1 MKPLVPAVLAL
12 ILCSAAPLRAQVA
25 EVSDPLKEL
34 KKKYANGGQKP
45 EAPREPEAPPAAAR
59 PRDESA
65 PMFKS
70 GLMPALYARS
80 AKGPDG
86 YSLGA
91 LTDNLKWTEK
101 NLSAL
106 VDYIHP
112 WQKGVEAPSGEANA
126 AAHKMLAAESA
137 AAAALIVDA
146 DAALAKGIPR
156 DPKDP
161 NPLGLPRMIG
171 YLSRAS
177 YAYRD
182 PTPDQR
188 LETRSSLQAN
198 VLGHMG
204 ALIEFKR
211 LNPPD
216 AEGEAKTEGWLE
228 NARKQLASADG
239 EKKP

>member
-1 MKPLVPAVLAL
+1 MKPLVPAL
-12 ILCSAAPLRAQVA
+12 ISLIVCSAVSLRAQVA
-25 EVSDPLKEL
+25 VPEGSDPLKEL
-34 KKKYANGGQKP
+34 KKKYANGGQRP
-45 EAPREPEAPPAAAR
+45 EGAKEPAAAPPAAS
-59 PRDESA
+59 RDDRA
-65 PMFKS
+65 PMFRS
-70 GLMPALYARS
+70 GLMPALYARY

-86 YSLGA
+86 YSLTA
-91 LTDNLKWTEK
+91 LADNLKWTEK

-112 WQKGVEAPSGEANA
+112 WQKGVEAPAGEDSA
-126 AAHKMLAAESA
+126 AAHKMLASESA
-137 AAAALIVDA
+137 AAAALIA
-146 DAALAKGIPR
+146 DGEAALAKGIPR
-156 DPKDP
+156 DPKEP
-161 NPLGLPRMIG
+161 APALRRIIG

-182 PTPDQR
+182 PTPEQR
-188 LETRSSLQAN
+188 LETRASLQAN

-228 NARKQLASADG
+228 SARKNLGAA
-239 EKKP
+239 EKTNP

>member
-1 MKPLVPAVLAL
+1 MKPLAAALLFLLA
-12 ILCSAAPLRAQVA
+12 CSAASLRAQVA
-25 EVSDPLKEL
+25 VPVDGDSLKEL

-45 EAPREPEAPPAAAR
+45 EASKEPKAPAPAPAR
-59 PRDESA
+59 DGGA

-86 YSLGA
+86 YSLAA
-91 LTDNLKWTEK
+91 LSDNLKWTEK

-112 WQKGVEAPSGEANA
+112 WRKGVEAPAGEESA
-126 AAHKMLAAESA
+126 AAHKMLASESA
-137 AAAALIVDA
+137 AAAELIADG
-146 DAALAKGIPR
+146 DAALAKGVPR

-161 NPLGLPRMIG
+161 SDPGLRRIIG

-182 PTPDQR
+182 PTPEQR
-188 LETRSSLQAN
+188 LETRASLQAN

-228 NARKQLASADG
+228 SARKNLAAA
-239 EKKP
+239 EKSNP